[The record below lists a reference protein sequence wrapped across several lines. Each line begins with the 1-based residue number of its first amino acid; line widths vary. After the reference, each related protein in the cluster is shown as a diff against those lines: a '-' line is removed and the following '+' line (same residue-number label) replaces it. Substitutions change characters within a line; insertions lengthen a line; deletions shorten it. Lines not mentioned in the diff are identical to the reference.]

1 MNKFPNDLIPLGKI
15 IKPHGIKGQIKFK
28 PYNQSS
34 STLIKNM
41 TVWLKKEDDSSLDFK
56 FFKISSII
64 YSSLQPIIKL
74 EKIDDRNGAID
85 FRDYILY
92 ISRSSF
98 PSIRDDD
105 LYFVDLIGCKVYDK
119 HEELIGVAKDIVHFS
134 ENNHVI
140 IIGSGTKEFMAPIS
154 RDLVRFFDIKKK
166 YVMIDIADGL
176 VEHSK

>member
-1 MNKFPNDLIPLGKI
+1 MNNFPDDLIPLGKI
-15 IKPHGIKGQIKFK
+15 IKPHGIKGQVKFK

-41 TVWLKKEDDSSLDFK
+41 TVWLKKEDDGDLDFK

-74 EKIDDRNGAID
+74 EKIDDRNEAVD
-85 FRDYILY
+85 LRDYIVH
-92 ISRSSF
+92 ISRSLF

-105 LYFVDLIGCKVYDK
+105 LYFVDLIGCKVYNK
-119 HEELIGVAKDIVHFS
+119 YEELIGVAKDIVHFS

-140 IIGSGTKEFMAPIS
+140 IVKLGTKELMAPIS
-154 RDLVRFFDIKKK
+154 RDLVKFFDIKKK

-176 VEHSK
+176 VGQ